1 MAVRVTHFLV
11 VGDQARARAF
21 YERVFGALVVRERDP
36 VILELFDATLILN
49 DGGPPTPDKPGV
61 VLEPP
66 ADPSRVSALINLRVD
81 DLAAVHREWATR
93 GAEWLTEP
101 VDRGPEL
108 RAYLRD
114 PDGHLIEVGQAT

>member
-1 MAVRVTHFLV
+1 MAVTVTHFLV
-11 VGDQARARAF
+11 VADQARSRAF
-21 YERVFGALVVRERDP
+21 YERVFGARVVRERDP
-36 VILELFDATLILN
+36 AILDLFGTTLILN

-61 VLEPP
+61 TLAPP
-66 ADPSRVSALINLRVD
+66 QDASPVSAFLNLRVD
-81 DLAAVHREWATR
+81 DLTALHAEWGAR
-93 GAEWLTEP
+93 GAPWLTEP